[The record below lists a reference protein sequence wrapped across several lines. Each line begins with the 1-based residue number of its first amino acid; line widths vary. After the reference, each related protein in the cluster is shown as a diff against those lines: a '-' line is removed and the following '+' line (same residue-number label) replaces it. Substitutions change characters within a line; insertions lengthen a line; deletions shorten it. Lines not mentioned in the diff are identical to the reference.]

1 VLPQRAFHK
10 VPQSNAVGVI
20 RKASREPA
28 IEQEVA
34 VMSAEFKAK
43 FARTA
48 LAVVAVI
55 FLAGTCG
62 TGVAAFAGL
71 LPASKG
77 VAVAMTA
84 TPFIDIQV
92 RGLWYADLKMF

>member
-1 VLPQRAFHK
+1 
-10 VPQSNAVGVI
+10 
-20 RKASREPA
+20 
-28 IEQEVA
+28 
-34 VMSAEFKAK
+34 MSAVPSEFKAK
-43 FARTA
+43 SVRIA
-48 LAVVAVI
+48 LAVVAAI

-62 TGVAAFAGL
+62 TGIAAFAGL

-92 RGLWYADLKMF
+92 NGLR